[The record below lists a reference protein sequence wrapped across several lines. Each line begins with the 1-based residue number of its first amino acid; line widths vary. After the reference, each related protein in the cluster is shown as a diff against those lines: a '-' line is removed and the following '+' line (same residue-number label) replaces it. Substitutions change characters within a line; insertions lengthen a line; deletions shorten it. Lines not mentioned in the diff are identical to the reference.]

1 MNSYLLQLPEELIQE
16 VRQLA
21 AASQIPLEQWLIAAI
36 TQQLEVERSLS
47 RLRQAAQ
54 IADYETFDRILA
66 RVPDIE
72 PMLGDEL

>member
-1 MNSYLLQLPEELIQE
+1 MSSYLLQLPEELMQE
-16 VRQLA
+16 IRQLA
-21 AASQIPLEQWLIAAI
+21 AASQIPLE
-36 TQQLEVERSLS
+36 LEVERSFS

-54 IADYETFDRILA
+54 IADYERFDRILA

>member
-1 MNSYLLQLPEELIQE
+1 MSSYLLQLPEELMQE
-16 VRQLA
+16 VQQLA

-47 RLRQAAQ
+47 GLRQAAQ
-54 IADYETFDRILA
+54 IADYERFDQILA

>member
-1 MNSYLLQLPEELIQE
+1 MSSYLLQLPEELIQE

-21 AASQIPLEQWLIAAI
+21 AANQIPLEQWLIAAI
-36 TQQLEVERSLS
+36 TQQLEVERSFS

-54 IADYETFDRILA
+54 IADYERFDQILA